1 MGALYKGFFMTLF
14 ISVILFALIT
24 QYSIGFDQFFQLG
37 NKWYN
42 GMDLFLCAVYGLLIT
57 LALVFITEY
66 YTSTE
71 FSPVKSVA
79 NSSQSGHATN
89 IIQGLA
95 ISMQSTALPTIVIIL
110 GIVSSIQCP

>member
-42 GMDLFLCAVYGLLIT
+42 GMDLFLCAVYGLVIT

-71 FSPVKSVA
+71 YRPVKSVA
-79 NSSQSGHATN
+79 EASQTGHATN
-89 IIQGLA
+89 IIQ
-95 ISMQSTALPTIVIIL
+95 
-110 GIVSSIQCP
+110 

>member
-14 ISVILFALIT
+14 ISVILFAIIT
-24 QYSIGFDQFFQLG
+24 QYSIGFDKFFQLG
-37 NKWYN
+37 GKWYN
-42 GMDLFLCAVYGLLIT
+42 GMDLFLCAVYGLIIT

-71 FSPVKSVA
+71 YRPVKSVA
-79 NSSQSGHATN
+79 EASQTGHATN

-95 ISMQSTALPTIVIIL
+95 MGMESTAIP
-110 GIVSSIQCP
+110 C